1 MKQVLEIS
9 SLTIED
15 IEKLSDAEKM
25 LQHLSDGLRSSSQNF
40 METILLK
47 LKHINPTANHFEIIR
62 PLQRATEAVAAS
74 SLTLLADLSLLEPF
88 QEKIADLLEV
98 IMKMILHWDRELINV
113 LQQMLANLRKPLI
126 GLRKTQILH
135 EVLCLYKV

>member
-62 PLQRATEAVAAS
+62 PLQQATEAVAAS